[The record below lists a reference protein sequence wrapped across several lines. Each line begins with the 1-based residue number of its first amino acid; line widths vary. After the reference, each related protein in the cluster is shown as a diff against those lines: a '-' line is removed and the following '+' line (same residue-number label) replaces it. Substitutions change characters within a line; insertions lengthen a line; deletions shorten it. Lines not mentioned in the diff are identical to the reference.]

1 MPTVALHTLGC
12 KLNHAETSSI
22 GKQFVDRGF
31 DVVEF
36 GGQADVCVINTC
48 TVTARADREC
58 RQMIRRAHRSSGNPF
73 IIVTGCYAQLEP
85 EEVAS
90 IEGVDLVLGAK
101 EKFSLFDLAS
111 PLEKLSHPRIYV
123 SDIASVDNFGPAF
136 SGPTSGRTRAF
147 LKVQDGCD
155 YNCSFC
161 TIPLARGASRS
172 QSIEQCVSQAESL
185 VADGFKEITLTGV
198 NVGDYGKQSGANLLA
213 LLHSLAGIP
222 CLERLRISSIE
233 PNLLT
238 GDILE
243 FVASTPNMC
252 NHFHIPL
259 QSGHDEIL
267 RRMRRRYTTM
277 DFASLIG
284 RIRERIPACGIGVDV
299 IVGFP
304 GETEEHFEQTFRLL
318 DELAISYLHVFT
330 YSERPDTPAATFGKP
345 VEPKI
350 RFKRS
355 EILRMLGSKKK
366 QAFHRSAEGEV
377 LPVLMEGEVEN
388 DLRYGFTENYARVAV
403 PVGKTKENCI
413 TYVRITGSD
422 DTCCTGTPVE
432 RLEAV

>member
-22 GKQFVDRGF
+22 GQQFVDRGF

-36 GGQADVCVINTC
+36 GGPADVCVINTC

-58 RQMIRRAHRSSGNPF
+58 RQIIRRAHRSPGNPF

-101 EKFSLFDLAS
+101 EKFSLFDFVS

-123 SDIASVDNFGPAF
+123 SDIDTVDNFGPAF
-136 SGPTSGRTRAF
+136 SSPTTGRTRAF

-172 QSIEQCVSQAESL
+172 QSIEQCVAQATSL
-185 VADGFKEITLTGV
+185 VADSFKEITLTGV
-198 NVGDYGKQSGANLLA
+198 NIGDYGKKTGADLLA
-213 LLHSLAGIP
+213 LLHSLAGIAG
-222 CLERLRISSIE
+222 LERLRISSIE

-267 RRMRRRYTTM
+267 RRMRRRYTTP

-284 RIRERIPACGIGVDV
+284 RIRQRIPECGIGVDV

-304 GETEEHFEQTFRLL
+304 GETDEQFEQTFRFL
-318 DELAISYLHVFT
+318 DELAVSYLHVFT

-355 EILRMLGSKKK
+355 EVLRMLGRKKK
-366 QAFHRSAEGEV
+366 QAFHRSLEGNI

-388 DLRYGFTENYARVAV
+388 GLRFGFTGNYARVAI
-403 PVGKTKENCI
+403 PAEKTEENTI
-413 TYVRITGSD
+413 AYARITGGD
-422 DTCCTGTPVE
+422 DTCCTGTAVE
-432 RLEAV
+432 RQEAA